1 MPTQPPPADRSIQ
14 RTEALIDLAAGLGR
28 RSANVE
34 TGRRRTALLT
44 LRTLAAFARQ
54 QFAFLRA
61 GLAPGGPYEGDDR
74 YPLEFLLEATSRQVS
89 FDVDVLL
96 RAISHRDE
104 GSSTPAGRATLALAD
119 SLALDAIELAV
130 RHGLV
135 ERTVLLSYFQKS
147 PTIRLIPYAPLAVIG
162 FDFSATGDNARLL
175 AIAHETGHH
184 VYRQITVNYAGNV
197 DAQIEAAAAPA
208 PDAGSWPAWLLAWQ
222 EEIFADIYSAL
233 VAGPVAAL
241 GLQQIIQTGMR
252 ASLVN
257 DDGDH
262 PLDAL
267 RPEILHATLRAMA
280 AQGPAAR
287 RKQLTAA
294 ADFLDQRWLEILAAR
309 GAPVAFVPAGEREA
323 LPLAEAGAL
332 LRSFVTE
339 TLSSILAPLAADSN
353 HLPWSEGVAGER
365 DQEAVLYAQ
374 FDATCTRVAGRALPE
389 LALRDRGK
397 VLSVVGY
404 PVEGRGG
411 ERVVGGIG
419 DVYLDEVRAAG
430 IGGAALTAAEWKA
443 VFLAGDWVTEEGGSG
458 ITPVTRRVPPGG
470 TTTYPYPGVYPP
482 LYPAVVP
489 RRR

>member
-14 RTEALIDLAAGLGR
+14 RTDALIDFAADLGR

-34 TGRRRTALLT
+34 TGRRRTALIT

-61 GLAPGGPYEGDDR
+61 GLAPGSPFEGDDR
-74 YPLEFLLEATSRQVS
+74 YPLDFLLEATARQVS
-89 FDVDVLL
+89 FDLDVLL
-96 RAISHRDE
+96 RAIVHRDE
-104 GSSTPAGRATLALAD
+104 TSSTPAGRATLALAD
-119 SLALDAIELAV
+119 RLAIDAIEPAV

-135 ERTVLLSYFQKS
+135 ERTVLLTYFQKS

-162 FDFSATGDNARLL
+162 LDFSATGDPARLL

-184 VYRQITVNYAGNV
+184 VYRQITVNYTGNL

-233 VAGPVAAL
+233 IAGPVAAL
-241 GLQQIIQTGMR
+241 GLQEIIQTGMR
-252 ASLVN
+252 ASLVI

-280 AQGPAAR
+280 TQGPAAR
-287 RKQLTAA
+287 RKQLEAA
-294 ADFLDQRWLEILAAR
+294 ADLLDSRWQEILVAR
-309 GAPVAFVPAGEREA
+309 GAPVAFVPAGASEA
-323 LPLAEAGAL
+323 VPLAEAGAI
-332 LRSFVTE
+332 LRRFVAE
-339 TLSSILAPLAADSN
+339 TLSGILAPIAADAL
-353 HLPWSEGVAGER
+353 HRPWSEGDTGGR
-365 DQEAVLYAQ
+365 DQEVALYTQ
-374 FDATCTRVAGRALPE
+374 FDATCTRVAGRAVPE
-389 LALRDRGK
+389 LVLRARARSLT
-397 VLSVVGY
+397 VEGY

-419 DVYLDEVRAAG
+419 DAYLDEVRDAG
-430 IGGAALTAAEWKA
+430 IGGAALKTQEWKA

-470 TTTYPYPGVYPP
+470 TAYPYPGVYPP
-482 LYPAVVP
+482 PYPVVVP